1 MMKPSFTL
9 SKIHCTCFLFVFFV
23 LLNPNGAHA
32 QICADPAGVI
42 YGLTGNGAIY
52 PINVSN
58 ASTGAVVKNTSY
70 PGNSANKS
78 NGLAYNSNSGKFY
91 YFKRNVGTTPQEFVS
106 YDAGT
111 STVSILPTSTCTSEV
126 HTGCITADGK
136 YYYTIDIDANLN
148 RYDIVNNQWMK
159 ITSSFTDQFGNNVSN
174 VIKDQNAGDIAFDG
188 NGNLWI
194 VTSSSTNFGVY
205 MLPAPLPS
213 SAVAGVTVNQRV
225 VPTTATPT
233 GNMIAGIAFNPTGQI
248 FMSTKNDNKLY
259 RLENNLSL
267 TLLGTFPVSD
277 VGNDLTSC
285 AYPLGVL
292 PVTWTSFD
300 AALFNQDK
308 VSLNW
313 SIAEKGGTGFAVQHS
328 RDGIHWDDISF
339 IEPVPG
345 NRETQV
351 YSFIHEDPAT
361 GKNYYRLLSAESSGK
376 LNYSVVKLVVI
387 SGPANPVKLWPNPV
401 VGGFVQLRTE
411 NNTGIK
417 VSIYDLAG
425 RLQLSKLMQPGQSR
439 IATNTLT
446 RGTYLVSVVT
456 QKGDIH
462 NQKLVIQ

>member
-1 MMKPSFTL
+1 MKPIFTL
-9 SKIHCTCFLFVFFV
+9 SKIQGACFLFTFFV
-23 LLNPNGAHA
+23 LLKANKAPA

-52 PINVSN
+52 PVNVSN
-58 ASTGAVVKNTSY
+58 ASTGAVIKNTSY
-70 PGNSANKS
+70 PGNSASKS

-136 YYYTIDIDANLN
+136 YYFTIDIDANLN
-148 RYDIVNNQWMK
+148 RYDIINNQWMK
-159 ITSSFTDQFGNNVSN
+159 ITSSFTDQFGNNVST

-194 VTSSSTNFGVY
+194 ITSSSTNFGVY

-213 SAVAGVTVNQRV
+213 SAVAGVTVTRRV
-225 VPTTATPT
+225 APTTATPS

-248 FMSTKNDNKLY
+248 FMSTKNDNLLY

-267 TLLGTFPVSD
+267 TLLGTLSVSD

-300 AALFNQDK
+300 ASLISQAR

-313 SIAEKGGTGFAVQHS
+313 SVAEKGNTGFAVQHS
-328 RDGIHWDDISF
+328 RDGINWDEISF
-339 IEPVPG
+339 IEPAPG
-345 NRETQV
+345 NREIQT
-351 YSFIHEDPAT
+351 YSFLHEDPAT
-361 GKNYYRLLSAESSGK
+361 GKNYYRLLSAESTGK
-376 LNYSVVKLVVI
+376 LNYSVVKLVIV
-387 SGPANPVKLWPNPV
+387 SGTAIPVKLWPNPV
-401 VGGFVQLRTE
+401 IGGFVQLRTE
-411 NNTGIK
+411 NNTGAK

-425 RLQLSKLMQPGQSR
+425 RLQLSKQMLPGESG
-439 IATNTLT
+439 IATHTLT
-446 RGTYLVSVVT
+446 RGTYLITVVT
-456 QKGDIH
+456 QQGSVH
-462 NQKLVIQ
+462 NQKLIIP